1 MPHIKTVILSGGSG
15 FLGSNLVDLLVEK
28 SYEVIVL
35 DIKYNKNFDKFNNVR
50 EFKFINIDIT
60 DENAISNL
68 YKKFVN
74 EKKKVDVLINNA
86 AINPSNVDTAENFSR
101 LEDFKMDQWNRE
113 LNVGLTAAYLLSKYF
128 GQIIKESDDG
138 VILNV
143 SSDLGIIAPDQRIYS
158 SDDNGEQPV
167 KPVTYSVIKHG
178 LIGLTKYLSTYW
190 MPNLRSLAICPGG
203 IENNQSDLF
212 ISKVS
217 ELIPLGRMAKVNEI
231 CDVIEFL
238 ISDKSKYMNGSV
250 VTVDGGRSAW

>member
-1 MPHIKTVILSGGSG
+1 MKTVILSGGSG
-15 FLGSNLVDLLVEK
+15 FLGSNLVDLLIEK

-35 DIKYNKNFDKFNNVR
+35 DIKYNNNFDKYDNLEKKF
-50 EFKFINIDIT
+50 EFINIDIT
-60 DENAISNL
+60 DENAINNL
-68 YKKFVN
+68 YKKFIN
-74 EKKKVDVLINNA
+74 EKKKIDVLINNA
-86 AINPSNVDTAENFSR
+86 AINPSDVDTSENFSR
-101 LEDFKMDQWNRE
+101 LEEFKMDQWILE
-113 LNVGLTAAYLLSKYF
+113 LNVGLTGAYLLSKYF
-128 GQIIKESDDG
+128 GQIIKDSDDG

-158 SDDNGEQPV
+158 DGKNSKQPV
-167 KPVTYSVIKHG
+167 KPVTYSVIKSG

-190 MPNLRSLAICPGG
+190 NPNLRSLAICPGG
-203 IENNQSDLF
+203 IENNQNDLF

-250 VTVDGGRSAW
+250 VTVDGGRSVW